1 MTGNRKIE
9 LLINDNK
16 RLMQENKRLHELSN
30 ESLSKKILSEIEK
43 YTDITDKLYDKYKEL
58 NKLRLIGL
66 MNRWKYRWMMCSIK
80 VRKKIGI

>member
-66 MNRWKYRWMMCSIK
+66 MSRWKYRWMMCSIK